1 MNDTALPA
9 EHLLKAIPNV
19 EDIVVPGAQPY
30 ARRGILG
37 GVPLLILA
45 GVTAALGWPD
55 IVAYLLGIGGFF
67 AIIGGVMAASKQ
79 DGRRID
85 IAKAAIAIVPTDMLA
100 HATLDPAFSEKTR
113 ILIANH
119 LNSVDPGWHARLDS
133 EQEDWQTL
141 KAAGANMASCFR
153 GCGSGSCGPKG

>member
-9 EHLLKAIPNV
+9 AELLKAVPNV
-19 EDIVVPGAQPY
+19 EDIVVPGTRPY
-30 ARRGILG
+30 ASRGILG
-37 GVPLLILA
+37 GVPLLALA
-45 GVTAALGWPD
+45 GLAAWLGWPD
-55 IVAYLLGIGGFF
+55 IVAYLFGIGGFF
-67 AIIGGVMAASKQ
+67 AIVGGVLAESKQ
-79 DGRRID
+79 DARRVD
-85 IAKAAIAIVPTDMLA
+85 IAKAAIAIVPSDVLA

-133 EQEDWQTL
+133 EHEDWQTL

-153 GCGSGSCGPKG
+153 SCGGGSCK